1 MLSDPIH
8 RGILTFFNPESII
21 KYGIPGVMR
30 TCFIMIGYFLKR
42 EGIADNILCQGFPS
56 ILIISCHSRLIVCTK
71 AGMLPVH
78 KFVDYVIN
86 RACNKSYSLCKTKSG
101 T

>member
-30 TCFIMIGYFLKR
+30 TCFIMTGYFLKG
-42 EGIADNILCQGFPS
+42 EGVTDNILCQWKSLSTFQQFSPS
-56 ILIISCHSRLIVCTK
+56 PSCPTHNTLQDISELS
-71 AGMLPVH
+71 
-78 KFVDYVIN
+78 FV
-86 RACNKSYSLCKTKSG
+86 LFQ
-101 T
+101 

>member
-42 EGIADNILCQGFPS
+42 EGITDNILCQWKSLSTFQQFSPS
-56 ILIISCHSRLIVCTK
+56 LSYPIHNTLQDISELS
-71 AGMLPVH
+71 
-78 KFVDYVIN
+78 FV
-86 RACNKSYSLCKTKSG
+86 LFQ
-101 T
+101 